1 MAVVQRDE
9 DPGNGNSEAAVRKKL
24 MGRVELVRARL
35 TCSKSIGLKERVMV
49 GLSGTGIWSGGLRY
63 GDASE
68 AAEAGAELE
77 SLGYSA
83 LWIPDTGGD
92 LFESLERLLSATTG
106 ITVASGILNL
116 WMHTPEETAAAY
128 ARLTDVYGDRLLVG
142 IGVSHAPLIDAA
154 EPGRYR
160 TPLASTARF
169 LDGLDAADRPLPSD
183 RRVLAALGP
192 KMLELARQRTAGTH
206 PYNVTPEHTAA
217 AREAIGTD
225 GLVLPEQAVAL
236 ERDPSTA
243 RALGRAHL
251 SFYFSLP
258 NYVNNLRR
266 LGFGDEDFTDG
277 GSDRLVDALVAW
289 GDEDAIRRRLD
300 LHRAAGADHVCIQVL
315 TDTAA
320 TGLPLAQWRALAP
333 ALVD

>member
-1 MAVVQRDE
+1 M
-9 DPGNGNSEAAVRKKL
+9 VR
-24 MGRVELVRARL
+24 
-35 TCSKSIGLKERVMV
+35 
-49 GLSGTGIWSGGLRY
+49 LSGTGIWSGGLRY
-63 GDASE
+63 GDAGEAVE
-68 AAEAGAELE
+68 AAGELE

-92 LFESLERLLSATTG
+92 LFESLERLLGATTG

-116 WMHTPEETAAAY
+116 WMHTPEATAEAY
-128 ARLTDVYGDRLLVG
+128 SSFADAYGDRLLVG

-160 TPLASTARF
+160 NPLASTAGF
-169 LDGLDAADRPLPSD
+169 LDGLDAAVPPLPSD

-206 PYNVTPEHTAA
+206 PYNVTPEHTAM
-217 AREAIGTD
+217 AREAFGAE

-236 ERDPSTA
+236 ERDPSRA

-251 SFYFSLP
+251 SFYFALP

-266 LGFGDEDFTDG
+266 LGFGDDDFADG

-289 GDEDAIRRRLD
+289 GGEESIRERID

-315 TDTAA
+315 TDATAP
-320 TGLPLAQWRALAP
+320 GLPLPQWRQLAP
-333 ALVD
+333 VLVD